1 MTTTS
6 NMRKVI
12 FFVLLMVITY
22 MAYAFMIRPTNK
34 YLEEQKAQVQTQL
47 QKLAELEKATAAAR
61 DLDKQMEKIQ
71 QAVEFFSSKLPPHSQ
86 IHTVL
91 EQVTLIAQ
99 KQGLKTKT
107 IRTLKQKEFMGYIEQ
122 PLKMELYG
130 NFDSYYSFLLDL
142 EQLPRITR
150 IRELELKKD
159 GTHEGMTTAQFVV
172 SIFFQGTE
180 S

>member
-1 MTTTS
+1 MAS

-12 FFVLLMVITY
+12 FFVLLMAVAY

-34 YLEEQKAQVQTQL
+34 YLEGEKAAVQSKMA
-47 QKLAELEKATAAAR
+47 KLSELEKTTAEVR
-61 DLDKQMEKIQ
+61 DLEKQMAKVE
-71 QAVEFFSSKLPPHSQ
+71 QAVEFFNNKLPPHSQ
-86 IHTVL
+86 IHKVL

-107 IRTLKQKEFMGYIEQ
+107 IRTLKQSECMGYIEQ

-142 EQLPRITR
+142 EQMPRITK
-150 IRELELKKD
+150 IRELTLTKD
-159 GTHEGMTTAQFVV
+159 TKNEGMTTAEFVV
-172 SIFFQGTE
+172 SIFFQGAE